1 MLDNDRTVWKVD
13 AGKSPYIRVTK
24 MRKFPKNAVEEKRM
38 LSADKEVESCCN
50 LPYNGADAFVCVIP
64 IVNLLSPSICLQKWE
79 QNKE

>member
-1 MLDNDRTVWKVD
+1 
-13 AGKSPYIRVTK
+13 

-64 IVNLLSPSICLQKWE
+64 IVNLLPPPFRLQKRE
-79 QNKE
+79 TFFPNNILPFAITLKSRPL